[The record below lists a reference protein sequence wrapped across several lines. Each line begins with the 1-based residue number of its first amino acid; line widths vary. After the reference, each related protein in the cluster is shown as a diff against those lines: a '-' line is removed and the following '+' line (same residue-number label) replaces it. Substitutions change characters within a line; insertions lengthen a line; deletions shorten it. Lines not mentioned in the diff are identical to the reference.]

1 MRDDSRIAAI
11 QTFLSHTPS
20 NEGEM
25 REIGN
30 VICDTPD
37 EMITDAVIEGFSMR
51 IMMMRDVSYRDKD
64 SYKKSFR
71 AKRVHNLSQAKM
83 SAIEPPMG
91 RATENL
97 LMAQRIHR
105 GEAPKIPMHRQTPSK
120 PEASENRKSWYRVM
134 RHDACRTFWVKTTRE
149 HRDAIR
155 AEALDPPHEILALLR
170 QIQEEDKSHTK
181 DPFWEH
187 QRDEAAAADTSIY
200 ELVDRDILLILDK
213 EFQPLLCRF
222 KNLFHLLYGEY
233 EVEKIEEAVRKWASL
248 PPLPLPDTSR
258 HMVDDFI
265 RDTRHPEMDL
275 ENATTLNEIEK
286 RQQCVVHYGTWAMK
300 GRHNPDMVWR
310 TPDTKLVRG
319 HPSKIVENYVELL
332 ISTFTGSVLGLGSE
346 VIRFLLSALAPEEYR
361 TCCDVFG
368 ALPEEQKM
376 HMTEPTFATL
386 AVLGINSYTQR
397 HVDRTDVNFG
407 FAGLVALGN
416 YTGEFD

>member
-155 AEALDPPHEILALLR
+155 AEALDPPHEILALLDKR
-170 QIQEEDKSHTK
+170 CTRSSQAIKATMAVGYASLDIFDPKVFEDLGRRNSTNASVLC
-181 DPFWEH
+181 F
-187 QRDEAAAADTSIY
+187 
-200 ELVDRDILLILDK
+200 
-213 EFQPLLCRF
+213 FQPS
-222 KNLFHLLYGEY
+222 K
-233 EVEKIEEAVRKWASL
+233 KISL
-248 PPLPLPDTSR
+248 
-258 HMVDDFI
+258 
-265 RDTRHPEMDL
+265 L
-275 ENATTLNEIEK
+275 EN
-286 RQQCVVHYGTWAMK
+286 RRW
-300 GRHNPDMVWR
+300 
-310 TPDTKLVRG
+310 
-319 HPSKIVENYVELL
+319 
-332 ISTFTGSVLGLGSE
+332 
-346 VIRFLLSALAPEEYR
+346 
-361 TCCDVFG
+361 
-368 ALPEEQKM
+368 
-376 HMTEPTFATL
+376 
-386 AVLGINSYTQR
+386 
-397 HVDRTDVNFG
+397 
-407 FAGLVALGN
+407 
-416 YTGEFD
+416 